1 MLTLP
6 IKQVSNGVEA
16 AFHLTCADI
25 SDVANSDAFAA
36 NFGANVAV
44 RTSGMS
50 PDKTAEP
57 NDSGSELF
65 N

>member
-50 PDKTAEP
+50 PDKSA
-57 NDSGSELF
+57 
-65 N
+65 